1 MTTQHTLTDE
11 EFFALLDALQTASD
25 TYMGTA
31 VNLVLATDARIARH
45 FRAQAAE
52 ARKLADLVAASD
64 AVTVY
69 GHKLDA

>member
-52 ARKLADLVAASD
+52 ARRLADMVAAAD
-64 AVTVY
+64 AIAVLS
-69 GHKLDA
+69 HRLDS